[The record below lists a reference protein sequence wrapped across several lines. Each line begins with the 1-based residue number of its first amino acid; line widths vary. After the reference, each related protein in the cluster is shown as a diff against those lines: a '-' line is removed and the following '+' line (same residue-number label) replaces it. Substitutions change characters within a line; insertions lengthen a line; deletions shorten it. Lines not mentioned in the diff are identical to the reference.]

1 MVQVCLVNNLVTFS
15 EKSMGFE
22 ELPNRMVEALDIFI
36 DGRPKRKPRKME
48 S

>member
-1 MVQVCLVNNLVTFS
+1 MCQVNNSATFS

-36 DGRPKRKPRKME
+36 DGRPKRKSRKME